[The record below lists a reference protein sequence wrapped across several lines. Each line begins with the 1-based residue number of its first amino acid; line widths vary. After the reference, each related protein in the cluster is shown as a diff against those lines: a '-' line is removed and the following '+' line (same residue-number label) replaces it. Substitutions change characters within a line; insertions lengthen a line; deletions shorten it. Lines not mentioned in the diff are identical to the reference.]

1 MFFRLKNI
9 ALLCVLS
16 CMFFTSFSRN
26 SRARNSEYVRY
37 AENYFE
43 IIEKF
48 ENNNPCFIDCK
59 NDYDNLKQKG
69 QRLFEKSKK
78 LKKDI
83 SSDDEKQVL
92 LEEEIAT
99 NNSQLFELI
108 DEISVFSNKI
118 QKCLD

>member
-1 MFFRLKNI
+1 
-9 ALLCVLS
+9 
-16 CMFFTSFSRN
+16 MFFTSFSRN

-78 LKKDI
+78 LKK
-83 SSDDEKQVL
+83 VL
-92 LEEEIAT
+92 LIPTGAIFSPTMVFQKETIPAIAHA
-99 NNSQLFELI
+99 
-108 DEISVFSNKI
+108 FSLEVI
-118 QKCLD
+118 E